1 MAVGSI
7 DFGFI
12 FQNVEYRTRTGG
24 RRGGGEGEGTNVER
38 RTVTFFV

>member
-24 RRGGGEGEGTNVER
+24 RRGGGGGTNVER